1 MSDIDKTN
9 DNTNDKI
16 DDKKKAKEVDRIEL
30 EFPDVW
36 TIAKILVNG
45 IKKLGDKTS
54 VILWS
59 SFILLLLWGPRG
71 YPEMIPLDFF
81 RKLVPEFGWR
91 DELISFL
98 WGFIL
103 LVVIPCCII
112 KFYFKESLSDY
123 GLGWTNKRVKL
134 GVLALIV
141 TILICAP
148 IFYGG
153 TSDQQMKD
161 EYPLFTDRENGLP
174 VITTWGGFMVYQS
187 FYFLFFI
194 SVEFIFRGYL
204 LFGLYGP
211 VKDERQVKARALKTP
226 REGPYFG
233 IYAVLFQM
241 LPYTMWHLSKP
252 MPEYAGTIVW
262 GVAVAIIALKIRSIW
277 PIIIAHW
284 ALNVMV
290 DLLLWNNMPG

>member
-1 MSDIDKTN
+1 MSDVNEFNKGLQSN
-9 DNTNDKI
+9 
-16 DDKKKAKEVDRIEL
+16 EVEDIEL
-30 EFPDVW
+30 ANPDLL
-36 TIAKILVNG
+36 TIAKIIVQG
-45 IKKLGDKTS
+45 IKKLKDKTA

-71 YPEMIPLDFF
+71 YPEMIPIAFF
-81 RKLVPEFGWR
+81 RKLVPDFGWR
-91 DELISFL
+91 DELISFV

-103 LVVIPCCII
+103 LFVIPCCII

-123 GLGWTNKRVKL
+123 GLGWTNDRVKL

-141 TILICAP
+141 TVVVCMP
-148 IFYGG
+148 IFYSG
-153 TSDQQMKD
+153 TFDKQMQQ
-161 EYPLFTDRENGLP
+161 EYPLFRNA
-174 VITTWGGFMVYQS
+174 VTTWGGFIVYQLV
-187 FYFLFFI
+187 YFLFFI
-194 SVEFIFRGYL
+194 NVEFIFRGYL
-204 LFGLYGP
+204 LFGLFGP
-211 VKDERQVKARALKTP
+211 VKDERKVKASVLAKGLTTP
-226 REGPYFG
+226 KEGPYFG

-284 ALNVMV
+284 ALNVWV
-290 DLLLWNNMPG
+290 DLLLWPNMPF